1 MVDVVVD
8 VGVNTSMY
16 TTTTPAAMIMT
27 IIMTVI
33 MGVIALLTLVEG
45 ILSTTARSQVLSRAH
60 VNANVLRNL
69 TLEIEIR
76 ISLIS
81 FRVLL
86 T

>member
-8 VGVNTSMY
+8 VGVTTSMY
-16 TTTTPAAMIMT
+16 TTITPTAMTTTMM
-27 IIMTVI
+27 MTVI

-45 ILSTTARSQVLSRAH
+45 ILSTTARSHVLSRAH

-69 TLEIEIR
+69 PLDKENR